1 MKVRQL
7 IGLLLVITFLST
19 TLPVAALPPLDPQ
32 LPTIPTEASTTAA
45 DGLQVEVLAGWVAK

>member
-45 DGLQVEVLAGWVAK
+45 DGLQVEV